1 MSKDMSKEYKLTESD
16 QLTLIRTTIKK
27 TAEQLGYSDELYHLV
42 KDSLKTLKV
51 RIPVRM
57 DDGSVKVFTGFRSQH
72 NDAIGPTIGG
82 VRFHPKVS
90 ETEIN
95 TLAIW
100 MTLKASVLNLPL
112 GGAMGGVICDP
123 REMSFRE
130 LEALSRGYI
139 RAIGPFM
146 TMQQDILT
154 PELFTNSQIM
164 AWMLDEYNRM
174 NPTVA
179 PLLFAGKPFVLGGMQ
194 RREDARATSILAYI
208 KQAAN
213 KKNIPLN
220 GARIIIQGF
229 GHAGSYIAK
238 RLNDLGAKI
247 IGIADAYGAIYDE
260 NGLDINYLYD
270 RRDSF
275 GTITKLFEQTITN
288 QQLLEL
294 ECDIL
299 VPAAVSG
306 QITQQN
312 AHKINAKVVVEAV
325 NHSITLDAYEIL
337 FTRNIFLV
345 PDILTA
351 SGDLTH
357 SYFEWLQN
365 KRNERFTEEEIHEK
379 TESYVALSFQNVYK
393 TSKNR
398 NINTK
403 EATYI
408 VALQRLAEIMRF
420 RGWI

>member
-1 MSKDMSKEYKLTESD
+1 VSNDMSKEYKLTELD
-16 QLTLIRTTIKK
+16 QLTLIRTTIKD
-27 TAEQLGYSDELYHLV
+27 TAKLLGYPDELYHLV

-57 DDGSVKVFTGFRSQH
+57 DDGSIKVFTGFRSQH

-82 VRFHPKVS
+82 VRFHPNVS

-95 TLAIW
+95 MLAIW
-100 MTLKASVLNLPL
+100 MTLKASVLDLPL
-112 GGAMGGVICDP
+112 GGAMGGIVCDP

-146 TMQQDILT
+146 TMQRDILT

-174 NPTVA
+174 NPTAA
-179 PLLFAGKPFVLGGMQ
+179 PLFITGKPFVLGGMQ
-194 RREDARATSILAYI
+194 QRNDARAKNIIAYI
-208 KQAAN
+208 KQAASLQ
-213 KKNIPLN
+213 NIPLN
-220 GARIIIQGF
+220 DARIIVQGF
-229 GHAGSYIAK
+229 GHAGSFIAK
-238 RLNDLGAKI
+238 RLHDLGAKI
-247 IGIADAYGAIYDE
+247 IGISDAYGAIYKED
-260 NGLDINYLYD
+260 GLDISYLYD

-275 GTITKLFEQTITN
+275 GTITKLFDQTITN

-306 QITQQN
+306 QVTQKN
-312 AHKINAKVVVEAV
+312 AHNINAKVIVEAV
-325 NHSITLDAYEIL
+325 NNSITFEAYEIL
-337 FTRNIFLV
+337 FKDNIFVV
-345 PDILTA
+345 PDLLT
-351 SGDLTH
+351 STGDLML
-357 SYFEWLQN
+357 SYVEWLQN
-365 KRNERFTEEEIHEK
+365 KRHERFSEEEMNEK
-379 TESYVALSFQNVYK
+379 IANYVASSFQNVYE

-398 NINTK
+398 SINTK
-403 EATYI
+403 VATYI
-408 VALQRLAEIMRF
+408 VALQRLAEVMRF